1 MHVLIIESDA
11 PFAERLRDS
20 LQLRGID
27 SSITEDGEAALAL
40 ARDRKPAAVILAL
53 ELGDR
58 PSAGFSWCNRFKRDD
73 VLRSIP
79 LVLTSALATPET
91 IDHHKRLKTRA
102 DAYLIKPFEPE
113 ALLGELSTLL
123 PLDGPPAGSIA
134 SLADELLPD
143 GIGEPETLDAE
154 EISEIPADDLAAA
167 DEGLDE
173 LFSDLAPA
181 EVDPNKTLVGFV
193 RLDEEK
199 EEELPAAVAP
209 PAPAAPPPAPPAPV
223 RAAPAAVDRHR
234 AGGESALELAELRG
248 RVAELEASLET
259 SARELDER
267 DRDLARMREI
277 EARLRSVQ
285 QRADAGEVQ
294 NRKLEATLSA
304 LRADA
309 ALVPELEERI
319 ARLEADAASTRQS
332 WESTASDLETAR
344 AELAQTQDELASTR
358 SELETTRLGL
368 ASTREELEGTAAEAA
383 ETGVKLAEALGRI
396 TDLEGELDARAASE
410 AALRERLRESLA
422 AAARLL
428 DEA

>member
-123 PLDGPPAGSIA
+123 PLDSPPAGSIA

-193 RLDEEK
+193 RLDEEEE
-199 EEELPAAVAP
+199 EEELPAP

-319 ARLEADAASTRQS
+319 ARLEAEAASTRQS

-358 SELETTRLGL
+358 GELETTRLGL

-396 TDLEGELDARAASE
+396 TELEGELDARAASE